1 MKIDFKDEAQIIK
14 NNLIKI
20 RRQIHQN
27 PELGFCEFETAKLIK
42 TELERIGIEYTSEI
56 AKNKG
61 FLPPYMVPV
70 NQINP
75 ISIS

>member
-1 MKIDFKDEAQIIK
+1 MNIDFKDEAHKIK

-56 AKNKG
+56 AKLG
-61 FLPPYMVPV
+61 FLPLYMAQVH
-70 NQINP
+70 QINQ

>member
-1 MKIDFKDEAQIIK
+1 MNIDFKDEAHKIK

-42 TELERIGIEYTSEI
+42 TNASEHNLKDVI
-56 AKNKG
+56 IY
-61 FLPPYMVPV
+61 LD
-70 NQINP
+70 
-75 ISIS
+75 